1 MPSDVSTDH
10 SAAAS
15 WKEIWQSDQFARFMV
30 LCFGVWLHA
39 ADFALVATLLPDA
52 VIEIGG
58 THLLNW
64 NVSLFQLGSI
74 IAGAATGLLVMRMG
88 LAHALVGGAVIYIIG
103 CAISAMAPT
112 MEVILIGRLL
122 QGLGGGFLVA
132 LVIVSVNDLFPSRM
146 APRAFA
152 IVSVVWG
159 ASSFIGPLIGGVFA
173 EAGYW
178 RAGFWAFG
186 AQGIVFIAAVLLVLR
201 DANTVK
207 AADTRLPY
215 RRLVLLSLSI
225 LAISWAGAVAEQGG
239 GGWETPVY
247 ATIGLFML
255 VLFFWQDGRAGHN
268 RLFPRGGGNIRKST
282 GAGIILVLLLA
293 MVTVPFYAYGPLL
306 LKIIYG
312 VGPLMAGYIL
322 ATGSI
327 AWTVGALVFSGT
339 NRAHE
344 GKVILGGATV
354 ILISIIGLA
363 FVVPSAGIWAIIPFL
378 FLEGAGFG
386 MAFAFIVRR
395 VVESVKEDDKERAA
409 AAVSTGQEMG
419 YAVGAAAI
427 GIIANIA
434 GFAEG
439 ISLEAAQISGFWLF
453 AAFVPLAMIA
463 VFAAWQLA
471 YGETTKGE
479 PVHEQA

>member
-1 MPSDVSTDH
+1 MSQATIQDD
-10 SAAAS
+10 SAPAS
-15 WKEIWQSDQFARFMV
+15 WKEIWHSGQVTRFMV

-58 THLLNW
+58 AHLLNW
-64 NVSLFQLGSI
+64 NVSLYQLGSI

-88 LAHALVGGAVIYIIG
+88 LKHALVGGASAYIIG
-103 CAISAMAPT
+103 CAISALSPT
-112 MEVILIGRLL
+112 MEWILAGRLL

-146 APRAFA
+146 APRVLAV
-152 IVSVVWG
+152 VSVVWG
-159 ASSFIGPLIGGVFA
+159 SSSFIGPLIGGVFA

-186 AQGIVFIAAVLLVLR
+186 AQGVVFIAAVLMVLR
-201 DANTVK
+201 DANKVK
-207 AADTRLPY
+207 AADARLPY

-239 GGWETPVY
+239 GGWETPTY
-247 ATIGLFML
+247 TILGAIML
-255 VLFFWQDGRAGHN
+255 VLFFWQDSRAGKN
-268 RLFPRGGGNIRKST
+268 RLFPRGGANIRKSA
-282 GAGIILVLLLA
+282 GAGVLLVLLLA
-293 MVTVPFYAYGPLL
+293 VVTVPFYAYGPLL

-327 AWTVGALVFSGT
+327 AWTVGALTFSGT
-339 NRAHE
+339 SRANE
-344 GKVILGGATV
+344 GKLILTGATI
-354 ILISIIGLA
+354 ILVSIIGLA
-363 FVVPSAGIWAIIPFL
+363 MVVPAAGIWAIIPFL

-395 VVESVKEDDKERAA
+395 VVESVGEDDKERAA
-409 AAVSTGQEMG
+409 AGVSTGQEMG
-419 YAVGAAAI
+419 YAVGAAAC
-427 GIIANIA
+427 GIVANIA

-453 AAFVPLAMIA
+453 AAFIPLAVIA

-471 YGETTKGE
+471 YGAVEKGD
-479 PVHEQA
+479 PHHEQA

>member
-1 MPSDVSTDH
+1 MSTPVSPDD
-10 SAAAS
+10 SAPAS
-15 WKEIWQSDQFARFMV
+15 WMEIWRSGQVTRFMV

-58 THLLNW
+58 AHLLNW
-64 NVSLFQLGSI
+64 NVSLYQLGSI

-88 LAHALVGGAVIYIIG
+88 LAHALVSGAVVYVVG
-103 CAISAMAPT
+103 CAISALAPT
-112 MEVILIGRLL
+112 MELILAGRLL

-146 APRAFA
+146 APRVFA
-152 IVSVVWG
+152 VVSVVWG
-159 ASSFIGPLIGGVFA
+159 SSSFIGPLIGGVFA

-186 AQGIVFIAAVLLVLR
+186 AQGLVFIAAVLLVLR
-201 DANTVK
+201 DANKVK
-207 AADTRLPY
+207 STETRLPY
-215 RRLVLLSLSI
+215 RRLILLTFSI

-239 GGWETPVY
+239 GGWETPLY
-247 ATIGLFML
+247 AAIGTILL
-255 VLFFWQDGRAGHN
+255 VLFFWQDGRAGGT
-268 RLFPRGGGNIRKST
+268 RLFPRGGGNIRKSA
-282 GAGIILVLLLA
+282 GAGVILVLLLA

-327 AWTVGALVFSGT
+327 AWTVGALTFSGT
-339 NRAHE
+339 SRVHE
-344 GKVILGGATV
+344 GKVILGGATI

-378 FLEGAGFG
+378 FIEGAGFG

-395 VVESVKEDDKERAA
+395 VVESVADDDKERGA

-419 YAVGAAAI
+419 YAVGAAAC

-453 AAFVPLAMIA
+453 AAFVPLAIIA

-471 YGETTKGE
+471 YGDSIKGDFK
-479 PVHEQA
+479 HEQA